1 MRTFYHDRVAR
12 LARVFSAFGTLSNRQ
27 FSNLFA
33 MQSLVSLLCA
43 DEVRRLAIAEAL
55 ARLGLT
61 LTASIEHA
69 TLHLVDDL
77 DGLTV
82 HSNDE
87 IMIRISSWTSP
98 DDTAALAA
106 LCFEL
111 AVLRDQTVQ
120 YRR

>member
-1 MRTFYHDRVAR
+1 
-12 LARVFSAFGTLSNRQ
+12 
-27 FSNLFA
+27 

-43 DEVRRLAIAEAL
+43 DEARRSAIGQAL
-55 ARLGLT
+55 ARLGLA

-111 AVLRDQTVQ
+111 AVLRDQTFQ